1 MIDLKKLINKIDY
14 RKVFKSISEFIKN
27 NSTVIFT
34 LIMFISYKIVS
45 FGLNFY
51 FLIQQIINI
60 NGNIERVK
68 LNKDSNTKMG
78 CRLNFL
84 YKVCH
89 AK

>member
-1 MIDLKKLINKIDY
+1 MIELKKLINKIDY

-27 NSTVIFT
+27 NSTTIIT
-34 LIMFISYKIVS
+34 LIMFISYKIAS

-60 NGNIERVK
+60 NGNIEEVK
-68 LNKDSNTKMG
+68 LNKCFNTKIG

-84 YKVCH
+84 YEVWH